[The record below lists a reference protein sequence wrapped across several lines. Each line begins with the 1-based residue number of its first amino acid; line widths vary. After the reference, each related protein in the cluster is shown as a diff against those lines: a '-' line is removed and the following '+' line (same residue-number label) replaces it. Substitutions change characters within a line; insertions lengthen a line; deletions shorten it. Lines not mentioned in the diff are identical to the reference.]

1 MRTLDRIT
9 IDPEIMGG
17 RPCIRG
23 KRITVNII
31 VGLIAAKQ
39 SREDVIRLY
48 PFLED
53 EDITQA
59 LQYAASRSNEEEV
72 LVRRD
77 MAPISQWTSGRRG

>member
-59 LQYAASRSNEEEV
+59 LQYAAWRSNEEEV

-77 MAPISQWTSGRRG
+77 LASISQWMSGRQG